1 MLSIT
6 NAPLMARPITFGR
19 TRVDRTRIVA
29 QSASTSSKLAP
40 PTKTHEIASI
50 AAKTT
55 PAPVTQ
61 SRAIAIELSAAQAF
75 GIGFIAS
82 AGIIKAHISAK
93 SGSKLRKKKPIL
105 RYFDARGAAEVIR
118 TIFAAANVEYDDYR
132 YTFSMDGPKPQIC
145 DQHGIDKES
154 GVFDANLMRLPILEV
169 GNDRIGQSR
178 AIERYVAKDLGLMG
192 KGKIQEA
199 QIDAY
204 CEHIRDLRDAYNK
217 VRGNPFAPT
226 TPEIEE
232 AKEKWYSD
240 TMKTWMKKIEAV
252 TGDNGFAVGDKVSL
266 ADIVLY
272 CALTQAFSDADKAA
286 ASFADCEK
294 ISAVLENVAANQGVQ
309 KWLETRPDNKF

>member
-6 NAPLMARPITFGR
+6 NAPLMARPITIGR

-50 AAKTT
+50 AAKPT
-55 PAPVTQ
+55 PAPVAQ
-61 SRAIAIELSAAQAF
+61 SKTIELSAAQAF

-93 SGSKLRKKKPIL
+93 SKSKLRKKKPTL

-118 TIFAAANVEYDDYR
+118 TIFAAAEVEYNDYR

-145 DQHGIDKES
+145 DQHGVDKES

-169 GNDRIGQSR
+169 GSEQIGQSR

-217 VRGNPFAPT
+217 VRGNPFAPA

-232 AKEKWYSD
+232 AKEKWFAE
-240 TMKTWMKKIEAV
+240 TMPTWMKKIETV
-252 TGDNGFAVGDKVSL
+252 TGDNGFAVGDKMSL

-272 CALTQAFSDADKAA
+272 CALTQAFSDADKAS

-294 ISAVLENVAANQGVQ
+294 ISAVLENVGGNKGVQ